1 MEEIEAE
8 EEGVG
13 EEEAEGT
20 LGGREGVVEVDL
32 PGKTGEVIEG
42 AGVVEGVKI
51 WDIINRVT

>member
-1 MEEIEAE
+1 
-8 EEGVG
+8 
-13 EEEAEGT
+13 
-20 LGGREGVVEVDL
+20 VDL